1 MKDYEKEIEKIF
13 LDDEED
19 TLRRIK
25 ITYDNALV
33 DVQKHVDK
41 LQTQIDELMKDVD
54 ENDLIKQSQIRSKV
68 YQLDYQKN
76 LKKQINNYLDVIKD
90 KDVKTIGDYL
100 KRTYSNGFLTE
111 QYRLMN
117 EGIDI
122 VMPIN
127 QKLLEKAVTYNTNNI
142 PLSKRIYDNVEKAK
156 KEIVNEISRSL
167 STGMSIDDTAR
178 NLQNTMGV
186 SQRKA
191 YQIAQNE
198 GSRVRSDAVIDE
210 MRESKKKGADIV
222 KVWTAILDGKVR
234 PHHRELDG
242 KWAEVEGY
250 FKYSG
255 GEVFAPKQFGI
266 ASEDINCRCSLLSK
280 PRWDLTETHTQMDSV
295 SKKLVV
301 VKNYQDWFDNV
312 YTPSQTI
319 VEKAT
324 KEVVKKVTATATATA
339 TTIAKTNSYI
349 LKTDDLG
356 NMFNSSTK
364 NQKNAQMVVD
374 YINNQNVD
382 DNIKKLFVDLDDGRH
397 SLKYGKRNEVALDHI
412 TLVDLTK
419 DNSVGATFTNI
430 HEMTHLKD
438 LIKGGN
444 IDMFSTQERFASVVA
459 KTTGTMSDKIKKVF
473 EEAKEVYK
481 QIEADVYKD
490 VIKMQDELMAQR
502 FILPMSEYKKRDKQ
516 LDKLWNECSDKVE
529 TLERNLGVCG
539 LEDIYDALSGGEL
552 LEAHELEFGHGA
564 SYYFDESKRT
574 NEILANYTALSVV
587 RPDLVELLKEDK
599 PELTNMLD
607 ELIAELIK

>member
-41 LQTQIDELMKDVD
+41 LQSQIDELMKDVD

-324 KEVVKKVTATATATA
+324 QSVAKVNVVEKVVESTQKIVKATQSIAEQIEECKSIEDIDEVLHKTNWFWE
-339 TTIAKTNSYI
+339 TTIDGETFNGTLASSVANADLESAKAIMRTYDKIYEKYPNLIGKLNGFSVTNLDPKTLGQTFVGYGRGGITYNTKIFSDFERSNRRYKRATENKWAPLGSNSYAEQI
-349 LKTDDLG
+349 
-356 NMFNSSTK
+356 
-364 NQKNAQMVVD
+364 
-374 YINNQNVD
+374 
-382 DNIKKLFVDLDDGRH
+382 
-397 SLKYGKRNEVALDHI
+397 VAH
-412 TLVDLTK
+412 
-419 DNSVGATFTNI
+419 
-430 HEMTHLKD
+430 
-438 LIKGGN
+438 
-444 IDMFSTQERFASVVA
+444 
-459 KTTGTMSDKIKKVF
+459 
-473 EEAKEVYK
+473 
-481 QIEADVYKD
+481 
-490 VIKMQDELMAQR
+490 
-502 FILPMSEYKKRDKQ
+502 
-516 LDKLWNECSDKVE
+516 
-529 TLERNLGVCG
+529 
-539 LEDIYDALSGGEL
+539 
-552 LEAHELEFGHGA
+552 EFGHAIDDYLTFIQNRGGTTKSGEA
-564 SYYFDESKRT
+564 RFFSSNIKTKILKESGVKSSYYPIREGLSEYATENAKEFFADAFSEYMTSSNPRPIAQAFGKVVDEYIRG
-574 NEILANYTALSVV
+574 I
-587 RPDLVELLKEDK
+587 
-599 PELTNMLD
+599 
-607 ELIAELIK
+607 